1 MKHHRVARFGLVGI
15 AATLLHAAVLALLKT
30 GLEMATGPANLIGFL
45 VAFGL
50 SMYGQQRFTFQDR
63 LQGQRM
69 NRLGLGILFI
79 INALAAWL
87 LGATA
92 RGGWIVILPLL
103 PAAINYGL
111 LYCFS
116 GHRRFKV

>member
-1 MKHHRVARFGLVGI
+1 
-15 AATLLHAAVLALLKT
+15 
-30 GLEMATGPANLIGFL
+30 MATGPANLIGFL

-69 NRLGLGILFI
+69 NGLGLGILFI

-87 LGATA
+87 LGNSA
-92 RGGWIVILPLL
+92 RGGWIVVLPLM

-116 GHRRFKV
+116 GHQRFKA

>member
-1 MKHHRVARFGLVGI
+1 MKHHRVARFGLVGV
-15 AATLLHAAVLALLKT
+15 AATLLHAGVLTLLKT
-30 GLEMATGPANLIGFL
+30 GLQMATGPANLIGFL

-69 NRLGLGILFI
+69 NGLGLGILFI

-87 LGATA
+87 LGSNA
-92 RGGWIVILPLL
+92 RGGWIVVLPLL

-116 GHRRFKV
+116 GHQRFKG